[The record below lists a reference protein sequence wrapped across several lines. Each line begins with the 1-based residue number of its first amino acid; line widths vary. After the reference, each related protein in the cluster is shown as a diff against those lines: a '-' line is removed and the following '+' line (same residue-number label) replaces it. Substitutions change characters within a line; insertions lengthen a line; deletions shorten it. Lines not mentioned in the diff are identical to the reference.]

1 MLLDRFHFYN
11 FKVCKDCKRCLQ
23 TLPLACTVM
32 YTTFFVNNSKS
43 RKNVSYGKLS
53 IYLSVITGSY
63 VVTYLGRDDLNL
75 KIPLIIQLTL
85 GS

>member
-1 MLLDRFHFYN
+1 MLFDRFHFYN
-11 FKVCKDCKRCLQ
+11 FKVCKDCKRC
-23 TLPLACTVM
+23 PLNTHSNVHNI
-32 YTTFFVNNSKS
+32 FVNNSKS
-43 RKNVSYGKLS
+43 RKNVSCGKLS
-53 IYLSVITGSY
+53 IYLSDITGSY